1 MEGHKLDMR
10 FFVLLRRSGPQ
21 PLAYLSHAFVV
32 RIANLPYGLNNFHEY
47 QRYAPSMARLA
58 ASFWATEGPGHLG
71 SLCST
76 KSLLP
81 ALCVF
86 VCPHRRPCYLTR
98 AGLAGGACACQAL
111 YRHGL

>member
-47 QRYAPSMARLA
+47 QRCALSMALLSSSSSA
-58 ASFWATEGPGHLG
+58 AEGPGHPG
-71 SLCST
+71 SQRWTRVARLAYTCMPRN
-76 KSLLP
+76 LL
-81 ALCVF
+81 ACWTDRGGMCV
-86 VCPHRRPCYLTR
+86 
-98 AGLAGGACACQAL
+98 AGIVPSWAIGQA
-111 YRHGL
+111 